1 MLLRDSCTERRYHE
15 VGSVQI
21 SATRPHEVDD
31 SSRKDRPGGHRESH
45 QYAASGANAGE
56 HESAEVF
63 IFGE

>member
-31 SSRKDRPGGHRESH
+31 CSWKERPGGHGESH
-45 QYAASGANAGE
+45 QYDSAGGNAGE